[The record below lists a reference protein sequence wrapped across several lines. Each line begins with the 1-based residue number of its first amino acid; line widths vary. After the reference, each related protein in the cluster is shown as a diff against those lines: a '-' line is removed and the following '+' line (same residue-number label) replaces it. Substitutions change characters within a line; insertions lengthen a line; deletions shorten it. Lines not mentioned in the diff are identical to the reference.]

1 MPLYDW
7 SKQVSLLNIIHIP
20 NMKSLFA
27 TALLSTFAA
36 ANQDHFAV
44 LVAGSSGWW
53 NYRHQADVHHAYNI
67 MIKNGIPAENIVVFC
82 YDDIASSPSNPF
94 PG

>member
-1 MPLYDW
+1 
-7 SKQVSLLNIIHIP
+7 
-20 NMKSLFA
+20 MKSLFA

-53 NYRHQADVHHAYNI
+53 NYRHQADIHHQQLAVCGKTRSWPMPVPDNHSLFQR
-67 MIKNGIPAENIVVFC
+67 GPVDHPPALRRR
-82 YDDIASSPSNPF
+82 ASSSIRAATVF
-94 PG
+94 AS

>member
-1 MPLYDW
+1 
-7 SKQVSLLNIIHIP
+7 
-20 NMKSLFA
+20 MKSLFA

-53 NYRHQADVHHAYNI
+53 NYRHQADIHHAYKI
-67 MIKNGIPAENIVVFC
+67 MIENLNIE
-82 YDDIASSPSNPF
+82 
-94 PG
+94 

>member
-1 MPLYDW
+1 
-7 SKQVSLLNIIHIP
+7 
-20 NMKSLFA
+20 MKSLFA
-27 TALLSTFAA
+27 SALIATFAA

-44 LVAGSSGWW
+44 LVAGSSGWS
-53 NYRHQADVHHAYNI
+53 NYRHQADIHHAYSI

-82 YDDIASSPSNPF
+82 YDDIVNARKNPF